1 MRWLLPRREPEG
13 LRELIDSTLSLSN
26 LVYNLIEPKK
36 TESERTTFRLT
47 LSLTL
52 WIGKVKG
59 LQAGRDL
66 DWKPAT
72 VATIIIA
79 VKIMQ

>member
-1 MRWLLPRREPEG
+1 MH
-13 LRELIDSTLSLSN
+13 
-26 LVYNLIEPKK
+26 
-36 TESERTTFRLT
+36 TFLLT
-47 LSLTL
+47 LSLTI
-52 WIGKVKG
+52 WIGKVKGLLAGRDLDWLTFWYGKVKG

-79 VKIMQ
+79 LKIMQ